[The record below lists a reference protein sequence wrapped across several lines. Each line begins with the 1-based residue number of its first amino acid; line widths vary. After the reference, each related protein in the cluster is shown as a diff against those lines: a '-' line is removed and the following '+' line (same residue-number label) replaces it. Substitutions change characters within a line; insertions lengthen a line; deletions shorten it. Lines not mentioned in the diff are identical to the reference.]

1 MTRDMAQDVTPRL
14 PANAKFFCLFRPG
27 PAAHHVTKSGRCLFE
42 QKASERSQRSWRILS
57 MLLRPA
63 PSTEC
68 CGYTKGTFLVAILNA
83 IKDWIPDA
91 QYVFPPLDQ

>member
-1 MTRDMAQDVTPRL
+1 
-14 PANAKFFCLFRPG
+14 
-27 PAAHHVTKSGRCLFE
+27 
-42 QKASERSQRSWRILS
+42 